1 MPGTAVF
8 GRVHSSETTRKQP
21 VRTVRS
27 VDVDAPGDVELVRW
41 PHDDDRRRDLAAR
54 GRPRL
59 LLVDAAAPA
68 PSCDDALED
77 WVRLPVDDDDL
88 AARLATLRR
97 RAGSTPAARPVIDDD
112 GVVRFAS
119 RWVALPPVE
128 ARIMAALV
136 ERCGAVVQR
145 DQLAAAGWPGGAPG
159 RNALDVHV
167 LRLRRRVAPVG
178 LAIRTIRSRGYLL
191 EPASNAVVAG

>member
-1 MPGTAVF
+1 L
-8 GRVHSSETTRKQP
+8 ETNRKQRI
-21 VRTVRS
+21 RTVP
-27 VDVDAPGDVELVRW
+27 VVEVDAVAEVEMVRW
-41 PHDDDRRRDLAAR
+41 PHDDERRRDLALR
-54 GRPRL
+54 GLPRL
-59 LLVDAAAPA
+59 LLVDAASPA
-68 PSCDDALED
+68 PRCEDALED

-88 AARLATLRR
+88 AARVATLHR
-97 RAGSTPAARPVIDDD
+97 RAGSVPGAKPVIDND
-112 GVVRFAS
+112 GVVRLAN

-136 ERCGAVVQR
+136 DRCGAVVQR
-145 DQLAAAGWPGGAPG
+145 EQLAAAGWPAGAPG

-191 EPASNAVVAG
+191 EPVADGVPPLRNTRVT